1 LITQTEAFRR
11 RSRRGRTQ
19 EQISQEVAAI
29 AHVSDLIQVELSV
42 VASEFA
48 ATDEYDQQG
57 FDSPISW
64 IKANCHMGGGAAG
77 DRVCVGNQ
85 LQGLP
90 ETATALAEGRIGFA
104 HFALLAKTGRQA
116 AATGAEA
123 QRRSLLQCM
132 YACEA
137 RGQT

>member
-1 LITQTEAFRR
+1 MRVGCGGEVSGEVLAERLIRLR
-11 RSRRGRTQ
+11 NS
-19 EQISQEVAAI
+19 I
-29 AHVSDLIQVELSV
+29 DLLKVEFSHM
-42 VASEFA
+42 AGDFA
-48 ATDEYDQQG
+48 KTDEYDQQG

-104 HFALLAKTGRQA
+104 HFALLAKTAVAIGGGFEEGKLLRQA
-116 AATGAEA
+116 
-123 QRRSLLQCM
+123 QKLS
-132 YACEA
+132 
-137 RGQT
+137 